1 MTPAQVL
8 VEMTLNDL
16 RRDDAY
22 GVFPIDR
29 DSDVHVGHVI
39 VDAGHVNKSVP
50 SLTDYIAYLR
60 RIDDDISSGAS
71 VVLYPPRLVE
81 SPFCSLASFLGDS
94 RDDYDHIAGHVGADI
109 TRDDYDHIAGHVG
122 ADIGQGEHSFVID
135 IERPV
140 DDLMHGVSEVLSL
153 ADFQRLLCDM
163 VRAFAQLVRFVTLP
177 ESVAGNVVRSLRV
190 LISCYRAY
198 CGDYGN
204 DGGYSRTD
212 YRDDGIPG
220 NRTHGHQSISEVS

>member
-109 TRDDYDHIAGHVG
+109 
-122 ADIGQGEHSFVID
+122 GQGEHSFVID
-135 IERPV
+135 IERPI

-204 DGGYSRTD
+204 DGGYNRTD

-220 NRTHGHQSISEVS
+220 NRTHGHQSIREVRR